1 MTNANLPSRPE
12 QPSPS
17 MMEAFMKAS
26 VDPRVATYP
35 GKLEIQKAEKLTPD
49 QRTVEARF
57 AAEIEADPEYFFR
70 KYLADYGEILNT
82 DNARELS
89 ADYSESKG
97 SRAEHAASVQEP
109 ASAIVKELW
118 KRLLQQD
125 DPRDNNAVLF
135 LAGGGGSG
143 KTRATESPG
152 VKEIKDQA
160 QIIYDTTMANT
171 SSSIRKVEEALDAGK
186 AVAVFYIH
194 RPLEL
199 AVRGVVQRAISE
211 GRVVPA
217 EVLAHDHF
225 YAQETF
231 LELADRYGA
240 EEGVLL
246 RVLDNSKDG
255 LPAAETSVD
264 FIRQNRYDNVAGVQR
279 RIEEVIDDEYERRKG
294 TKIALPDYAYQAFRG
309 KAVDH

>member
-1 MTNANLPSRPE
+1 MTSIGSPSRPR
-12 QPSPS
+12 QPSAS
-17 MMEAFMKAS
+17 MVEAFMKAS
-26 VDPRVATYP
+26 VDLGVTGYP
-35 GKLEIQKAEKLTPD
+35 GALKIRKAEKLTPD
-49 QRTVEARF
+49 QRAVEARF
-57 AAEIEADPEYFFR
+57 AAQIEADPEYFFS
-70 KYLADYGEILNT
+70 KYLTDYGEVLNT

-89 ADYSESKG
+89 ADYNESHR

-109 ASAIVKELW
+109 AGAIVKELW

-125 DPRDNNAVLF
+125 DPEGNNVVLF

-152 VKEIKDQA
+152 VKEFKDEA

-186 AVAVFYIH
+186 SVAVLYIH
-194 RPLEL
+194 RPVEL
-199 AVRGVVQRAISE
+199 AVRGVIQRAVSE

-231 LELADRYGA
+231 LELADRYRDEA
-240 EEGVLL
+240 GVLL
-246 RVLDNSKDG
+246 AVLDNSKDG
-255 LPAAETSVD
+255 LPAEETSID
-264 FIRQNRYDNVAGVQR
+264 FIRQNRYDSVAGVQR

-294 TKIALPDYAYQAFRG
+294 TKSALPDYAYQALRG
-309 KAVDH
+309 